1 MHKSA
6 KDFKTEIKDKVMKR
20 AIIVSLISVMAIGQ
34 IWAQSQQDAIT
45 KFLSKYAEDEDFTV
59 VTVTSKMFS
68 LFADIDPD
76 DPDEKEALE
85 AISKIKGLR
94 VLALDND
101 SIKAPVVYKEAK
113 ALIPEKE
120 YEELMT
126 IRHEGMDLKFLIK
139 ETKGTIVELLLI
151 AGGNKE
157 FFIMSLVGE
166 IDLSQISK
174 LSRSMRID
182 GFEKLELL
190 EHRKEEKH

>member
-1 MHKSA
+1 
-6 KDFKTEIKDKVMKR
+6 MKR
-20 AIIVSLISVMAIGQ
+20 VIIIILTMVLAGPA
-34 IWAQSQQDAIT
+34 WAQTQKDAIT
-45 KFLSKYAEDEDFTV
+45 KFLSKYAADEDFTV

-76 DPDEKEALE
+76 DPEEKEALE
-85 AISKIKGLR
+85 AISKITGLR
-94 VLALDND
+94 ILALDND

-126 IRHEGMDLKFLIK
+126 IRHEGMDLKFMIK
-139 ETKGTIVELLLI
+139 ESKGTIVELLLI
-151 AGGNKE
+151 AGGHKK
-157 FFIMSLVGE
+157 FFIMSLVGD

-174 LSRSMRID
+174 LSHKMRID

-190 EHRKEEKH
+190 EEKKHDKH